1 MVSLM
6 DVDSAC
12 EGKRD
17 KKKNRKMGIRYKTLK
32 KVLDL
37 EKVW

>member
-12 EGKRD
+12 EWKGD
-17 KKKNRKMGIRYKTLK
+17 KQEERKMGIRYKTLK
-32 KVLDL
+32 KH
-37 EKVW
+37 